1 MLPFTKDYRLRKPSD
16 FRAVRELGRSW
27 ANRLV
32 VIWASR
38 NVSEKTRIGFSVGK
52 RLGNAVVR
60 NLVKRRLREAIR
72 RIPLPMGYD
81 VVVVARAPAASATYK
96 ELEEAIIKASRKI
109 EGT

>member
-1 MLPFTKDYRLRKPSD
+1 
-16 FRAVRELGRSW
+16 
-27 ANRLV
+27 
-32 VIWASR
+32 
-38 NVSEKTRIGFSVGK
+38 
-52 RLGNAVVR
+52 VVR

-109 EGT
+109 EGR